1 MDISGLTKNEVS
13 ERIAAGE
20 LNSVESQVSRTYK
33 DIVIKNVCTTFN
45 LILFTLGA
53 VFIVM
58 GYYSEEY
65 VMGKIKSQ
73 YLNALATVGIIT
85 LNIII
90 ATFQEARAKRRLDK
104 IALLLRPRV
113 KIMRDGVE
121 IDADQSEI
129 VKDDIIHLTA
139 GDQALVDGELISIR
153 SLEMDESLLTGESKT
168 VRKHEGD
175 IVLSGSFCVTG
186 EGYYCVT
193 AFGKDSFA
201 SQMLSSARKFEN
213 KKSPLQMETS
223 AVTKILM
230 AIALVY
236 LAVAIVFNL
245 LNTSDDIFASVKD
258 TALVA
263 AVIMDIVPI
272 ALFLL
277 IVIAYMVAAVRMAD
291 SGVLLQRSNAVESMN
306 HVNTVCMDKTGTITT
321 NKLAFTDIVPM
332 IDCVEKYIRTF
343 TASTGSVNRTIE
355 AIRKEFGDQDGT
367 ELIDEIQFSSE
378 RKFSAVKVMDNGTPL
393 TIYLGALS
401 VFKDKLV
408 SGYEE
413 MHVKAQEYS
422 HAGMRTVVIAK
433 GTDSDLFVNDEP
445 VIHELVPI
453 ALIAIKDEIRP
464 DCRDTI
470 GVFLDNKMD
479 LKVISGDDPETVDAI
494 FSLADIPGDR
504 KIISGEA
511 FEKLE
516 GQERIDAI
524 LETNIFGRM
533 KPNDKEEIIQ
543 TLKENGRY
551 VAMVGDGVNDVKALK
566 SAQVGVALQSGS
578 GAARGVADIV
588 LVDDN
593 FAALPKALVE
603 GRRTVSGMRDIL
615 KLYLTRNFV
624 LAIII
629 PIILLISNGAT
640 PFTPTSAMF
649 YAFVSVSI
657 AAFLMV
663 IWAKPTAETGP
674 ILPGVL
680 KFAIP
685 SMLVLV
691 FFAVIAYLAFILCT
705 EAGWINITY
714 TAEEL
719 KNLNWNREVIGEAAE
734 INARN
739 AMLLFLTIAGV
750 LQILFVAPPNK
761 FLSPSG
767 KAYGDLKPAILV
779 LLLLLLISVAYGQP
793 LFLEMMGMASLGDY
807 RIAVYALAGLWFVTA
822 RYILR
827 RGKLGKMAKLTE
839 QLYRKTLKRESE

>member
-1 MDISGLTKNEVS
+1 MDINGLTKKEVE

-33 DIVIKNVCTTFN
+33 DILVKNVCTTFN

-53 VFIVM
+53 VFIVI
-58 GYYSEEY
+58 GE
-65 VMGKIKSQ
+65 

-90 ATFQEARAKRRLDK
+90 ATFQEARAKRRLDR

-113 KIMRDGVE
+113 RIMRDGAE
-121 IDADQSEI
+121 KDADQSEI

-139 GDQALVDGELISIR
+139 GDQALVDGELLFIR

-168 VRKHEGD
+168 IRKHDGD
-175 IVLSGSFCVTG
+175 TVLSGSFCVTG
-186 EGYYCVT
+186 EGYYRVT

-201 SQMLSSARKFEN
+201 SQMLLSARKFEN
-213 KKSPLQMETS
+213 KKSPLQKETS
-223 AVTKILM
+223 AVTKLLM

-236 LAVAIVFNL
+236 LAVALLYNF
-245 LNTSDDIFASVKD
+245 LNTSEDIGATVKN
-258 TALVA
+258 TAIIA
-263 AVIMDIVPI
+263 AAIMDIVPI

-321 NKLAFTDIVPM
+321 NKLAFSEIVPM
-332 IDCVEKYIRTF
+332 TDCVEKYIRAF

-355 AIRKEFGDQDGT
+355 AIRKEFGDQEGL
-367 ELIDEIQFSSE
+367 ELIEEIQFSSE
-378 RKFSAVKVMDNGTPL
+378 RKFSAVKIKDNGSPM

-401 VFKDKLV
+401 VFKDKLLN
-408 SGYEE
+408 GYDE
-413 MHVKAQEYS
+413 MHQKAQEFS
-422 HAGMRTVVIAK
+422 MKGMRTVVIAK
-433 GTDSDLFVNDEP
+433 GIDDEFFVNDEP
-445 VIHELVPI
+445 VIHELTPI

-470 GVFLDNKMD
+470 GVFLENKMD

-504 KIISGEA
+504 KIISGEEFA
-511 FEKLE
+511 ILE

-543 TLKENGRY
+543 TLKDNGRY

-624 LAIII
+624 LTLLI

-640 PFTPTSAMF
+640 PVTPTAAAF

-663 IWAKPTAETGP
+663 IWAKPTTETGP

-691 FFAVIAYLAFILCT
+691 FFAVMMYITFFLAT
-705 EAGWINITY
+705 EEGWIDIPY
-714 TAEEL
+714 TADEL
-719 KNLNWNREVIGEAAE
+719 MNLNWNRDVIGTAGE

-739 AMLLFLTIAGV
+739 SMLLFLTVAGV

-761 FLSPSG
+761 FLSPTG

-779 LLLLLLISVAYGQP
+779 LLLLLLIAVAYGQP
-793 LFLEMMGMASLGDY
+793 LFLELMGMASLGDY
-807 RIAVYALAGLWFVTA
+807 RILVYAMAGLWFITA

-827 RGKLGKMAKLTE
+827 RGKLNRMTKFTE
-839 QLYRKTLKRESE
+839 HLYNKTLDRESE

>member
-1 MDISGLTKNEVS
+1 MDTSGLTKDEVS
-13 ERIAAGE
+13 ERMAAGE
-20 LNSVESQVSRTYK
+20 LNSVESQVSRTYR
-33 DIVIKNVCTTFN
+33 DIFVKNVCTTFN

-53 VFIVM
+53 VFIVI
-58 GYYSEEY
+58 GE
-65 VMGKIKSQ
+65 

-121 IDADQSEI
+121 ADSDQNEI

-139 GDQALVDGELISIR
+139 GDQALVDGELIAVR

-168 VRKHEGD
+168 VRKHEND
-175 IVLSGSFCVTG
+175 TILSGSFCVTG
-186 EGYYCVT
+186 EGYYRVT

-236 LAVAIVFNL
+236 LAIALLFNFLSTSEDIGATVKNTAI
-245 LNTSDDIFASVKD
+245 I
-258 TALVA
+258 A
-263 AVIMDIVPI
+263 AAIMDIVPI

-321 NKLAFTDIVPM
+321 NKLAFSGIVPM
-332 IDCVEKYIRTF
+332 TDCVEKYIRAF

-355 AIRKEFGDQDGT
+355 AMRNEFGDQDGT

-378 RKFSAVKVMDNGTPL
+378 RKFSAVKIKDNGSPL

-408 SGYEE
+408 SGYDE
-413 MHVKAQEYS
+413 MHSKAQEYS
-422 HAGMRTVVIAK
+422 AKGMRTVVIAK
-433 GTDSDLFVNDEP
+433 GTDSELFVNDEP
-445 VIHELVPI
+445 VIHELTPI
-453 ALIAIKDEIRP
+453 ALIAIKDEIRS

-470 GVFLDNKMD
+470 GVFLENKMD

-494 FSLADIPGDR
+494 FSLADIPGER
-504 KIISGEA
+504 KIMSGEEFA
-511 FEKLE
+511 KLE
-516 GQERIDAI
+516 CQERIDAI

-533 KPNDKEEIIQ
+533 RPNDKEEIIQ
-543 TLKENGRY
+543 TLKDNGRY

-624 LAIII
+624 LALLI

-640 PFTPTSAMF
+640 PVTPTAAAF

-663 IWAKPTAETGP
+663 IWAKPTTETGP

-691 FFAVIAYLAFILCT
+691 FFAVMMYIIFSFAT
-705 EAGWINITY
+705 EEGWVNIPY
-714 TAEEL
+714 TLEEL
-719 KNLNWNREVIGEAAE
+719 KNLNWNRDVVGTAGE

-739 AMLLFLTIAGV
+739 AMLLFLTVTGV

-761 FLSPSG
+761 FLSPTG

-779 LLLLLLISVAYGQP
+779 LLLLLLIAVAYGQP
-793 LFLEMMGMASLGDY
+793 LFLEMMGMSSLGDY
-807 RIAVYALAGLWFVTA
+807 RIAVYAMAGIWFLTA

-839 QLYRKTLKRESE
+839 QLYQKTLDKESEH

>member
-1 MDISGLTKNEVS
+1 MDVNGLTRIEVE

-20 LNSVESQVSRTYK
+20 LNSVELQVSRTYK
-33 DIVIKNVCTTFN
+33 DILVKNVCTTFN

-53 VFIVM
+53 VFIII
-58 GYYSEEY
+58 EEH
-65 VMGKIKSQ
+65 
-73 YLNALATVGIIT
+73 LNALATVGIIT

-113 KIMRDGVE
+113 HIMRDGTE

-139 GDQALVDGELISIR
+139 GDQALVDGELLLIR

-175 IVLSGSFCVTG
+175 AVLSGSFCVTG
-186 EGYYCVT
+186 EGYYRVT

-201 SQMLSSARKFEN
+201 SQMLSSARKFDN

-236 LAVAIVFNL
+236 LAVALLYNF
-245 LNTSDDIFASVKD
+245 LNTSDNLGEMVKN
-258 TALVA
+258 TAIIA
-263 AVIMDIVPI
+263 AAIMDIVPI

-321 NKLAFTDIVPM
+321 NKLAFSDIVPM
-332 IDCVEKYIRTF
+332 TDCVEKYIRAF
-343 TASTGSVNRTIE
+343 TASTGSANRTVE
-355 AIRKEFGDQDGT
+355 AIRKEFGDQEGI
-367 ELIDEIQFSSE
+367 ELVDEIQFSSE
-378 RKFSAVKVMDNGTPL
+378 RKFSAVRVKDNGAEMTL
-393 TIYLGALS
+393 YLGALS
-401 VFKDKLV
+401 VFREKLV
-408 SGYEE
+408 SGYDE
-413 MHVKAQEYS
+413 MHSEAQKYS
-422 HAGMRTVVIAK
+422 MKGMRTVVIAK
-433 GTDSDLFVNDEP
+433 GTDDEFFVNDEP
-445 VIHELVPI
+445 VIHQLTPI
-453 ALIAIKDEIRP
+453 ALIAIKDEIRA

-494 FSLADIPGDR
+494 FSLADIPGER
-504 KIISGEA
+504 KMISGEE

-533 KPNDKEEIIQ
+533 RPNDKEEIIQ
-543 TLKENGRY
+543 TLKEKGRY

-593 FAALPKALVE
+593 FAALPKALME

-624 LAIII
+624 LALLI

-640 PFTPTSAMF
+640 PVTPTAAAF

-674 ILPGVL
+674 VLPGVL

-691 FFAVIAYLAFILCT
+691 FFAVVMYISFSIAT
-705 EAGWINITY
+705 EEGWIDISY

-719 KNLNWNREVIGEAAE
+719 MKLNWNRDVTGTAAE

-739 AMLLFLTIAGV
+739 SMLLFLTVAGV
-750 LQILFVAPPNK
+750 LQILFVAPPNR
-761 FLSPSG
+761 FLSPTG
-767 KAYGDLKPAILV
+767 KAYGDLRPAILV

-807 RIAVYALAGLWFVTA
+807 RIAVYIMAAIWFVTA

-827 RGKLGKMAKLTE
+827 RGKLGKMTKLTE
-839 QLYRKTLKRESE
+839 QLYKRTLDREMDQ